1 MAVVVLDASVVLAA
15 VFREKG
21 FEEILELEKTSLV
34 SAVNIAEAR
43 SRLAD
48 HGLDRLAIDRSL
60 ELIDMRVIDFDDEQA
75 RLSADIRMSTRKAG
89 LSLGDRAC
97 LALAMQR
104 GAIAYTAD
112 KAWATVDLP
121 VEVKTVR

>member
-1 MAVVVLDASVVLAA
+1 MPDVVFDASVVLTA

-21 FEEILELEKTSLV
+21 YEQVLSLEQTAMV

-48 HGLDRLAIDRSL
+48 HGLDRRAIDESL
-60 ELIDMRVIDFDDEQA
+60 GLIDMRIVDFDAEQA
-75 RLSADIRMSTRKAG
+75 SLSSDLRKETRKVG

-97 LALAMQR
+97 LALAMQK
-104 GAIAYTAD
+104 GAVAYTAD
-112 KAWATVDLP
+112 KVWANVSLP
-121 VEVKTVR
+121 IEVKVIR

>member
-1 MAVVVLDASVVLAA
+1 VPTVVLDASVLLAA
-15 VFREKG
+15 VFREPG
-21 FEEILELEKTSLV
+21 YEEVLKLENTSLV

-48 HGLDRLAIDRSL
+48 HGLDRGAIDRSL

-75 RLSADIRMSTRKAG
+75 RLSADIRVSTRKAG

-97 LALAMQR
+97 LALAMQQ
-104 GAIAYTAD
+104 GAVAYTAD
-112 KAWATVDLP
+112 KAWMTVDLP
-121 VEVKTVR
+121 VEVKMVR